1 MHEITSIR
9 GLFLSALLAGWL
21 DIKAHVLVTSVDAG
35 VLLVT
40 VALAQSFRAQPG
52 PQPGGVVVVRS
63 LTFCYGFAEVLE
75 SSEPQAT
82 SPPPVTEGS
91 HSRTGCMIPV
101 CPLVCSAELDKGR
114 SRADDF
120 FAGYCAASF
129 IIKALTGL
137 GIQKARARS
146 ATCSLREAS

>member
-52 PQPGGVVVVRS
+52 PSQGGWWW
-63 LTFCYGFAEVLE
+63 
-75 SSEPQAT
+75 
-82 SPPPVTEGS
+82 
-91 HSRTGCMIPV
+91 
-101 CPLVCSAELDKGR
+101 
-114 SRADDF
+114 
-120 FAGYCAASF
+120 
-129 IIKALTGL
+129 
-137 GIQKARARS
+137 
-146 ATCSLREAS
+146 